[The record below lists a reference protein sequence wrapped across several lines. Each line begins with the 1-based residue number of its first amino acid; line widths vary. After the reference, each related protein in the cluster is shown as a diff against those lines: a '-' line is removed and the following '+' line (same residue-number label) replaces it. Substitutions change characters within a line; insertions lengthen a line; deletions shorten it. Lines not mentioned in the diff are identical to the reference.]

1 MVYIDLT
8 KMQLLRSNLVFSVV
22 VCICMYVCAC
32 VLRTSIRP
40 LACSQEDATRFGGQK
55 KVVRRGD
62 KDNHFVGYTYKR
74 KPTVN
79 TRPSV
84 AGSASASASGSAAGA
99 GARAG
104 GSASAGGIEAGQ
116 GAGGGA
122 AAAAAVGAAGSESGK
137 ATPTSGKTSPNSD
150 KSSSPSGAGTAA
162 TRKSGGKKSAF
173 GLFGG
178 RKGV

>member
-1 MVYIDLT
+1 MDRLNTSVS
-8 KMQLLRSNLVFSVV
+8 KLLLQSRVV
-22 VCICMYVCAC
+22 TAHSGCIASR
-32 VLRTSIRP
+32 L
-40 LACSQEDATRFGGQK
+40 QEDAARFGGQK

-84 AGSASASASGSAAGA
+84 ASSAAAAAAATTAASPATSGSWAGAAG
-99 GARAG
+99 GV
-104 GSASAGGIEAGQ
+104 EAGQ

-122 AAAAAVGAAGSESGK
+122 AAVGAVDTDSGK
-137 ATPTSGKTSPNSD
+137 KTPTSGKTSPSSE
-150 KSSSPSGAGTAA
+150 KSSSSPSGTGGGA
-162 TRKSGGKKSAF
+162 TRKAGGKKSGF

-178 RKGV
+178 RKAT